1 MPSRALTLCARQ
13 TLPKYSQSVGV
24 TPQSTKNI
32 GHFRI
37 FSSFHTNLRYNVH
50 FQDNPNRRTF
60 SSASATSLKQNPR
73 VTVTKSTDTSNA
85 PPIIVSAACTRRLRQ
100 LASRK
105 SFPLYLRVSVD
116 AGGCSGFQYQFD
128 LENEES
134 DPIDPTDDVVV
145 TGVGEGGEDNARPAR
160 VVIDR
165 ESLELMKGSTIDF
178 EDEIIRSGF
187 VIQGNPLSE
196 SACGCGSSFAVKN
209 FQENPAV
216 D

>member
-1 MPSRALTLCARQ
+1 
-13 TLPKYSQSVGV
+13 
-24 TPQSTKNI
+24 
-32 GHFRI
+32 
-37 FSSFHTNLRYNVH
+37 
-50 FQDNPNRRTF
+50 
-60 SSASATSLKQNPR
+60 

>member
-1 MPSRALTLCARQ
+1 M
-13 TLPKYSQSVGV
+13 
-24 TPQSTKNI
+24 
-32 GHFRI
+32 
-37 FSSFHTNLRYNVH
+37 
-50 FQDNPNRRTF
+50 
-60 SSASATSLKQNPR
+60 
-73 VTVTKSTDTSNA
+73 TVTKSTDTSDA
-85 PPIIVSAACTRRLRQ
+85 PTIIVSAACTRRLRQ

-134 DPIDPTDDVVV
+134 EPIDPTDDIVV
-145 TGVGEGGEDNARPAR
+145 TGVEEGEDDGAIPAR

-165 ESLELMKGSTIDF
+165 DSLELMRGSTIDF

-209 FQENPAV
+209 FEANPAI